1 MKPMMKMHDQ
11 FLKGEPQRQS
21 VEGIL
26 VEGLV
31 GAYKYMKAFWY
42 FLAFAIFRLMRH
54 DILYLYLGLAF
65 ALLCIVVIGYLR
77 YRHFSFYLD
86 KNKGEF
92 VLTEGVFSKKRVA
105 IQLSKIQQVN
115 VNQSLLQRLMK
126 VYGVEI
132 NTAGSTQSEAVIPAV
147 RWEVAQALR
156 QHLLPQNGEEYS
168 SVTQPFDTNK
178 DKPLFTIR
186 TESLVKHGLTARY
199 MESFSL
205 LLAFLFAI
213 YNNVKDLIRLQNE
226 DEEQVDALIS
236 SFFVVNSVVVFLI
249 GLFVLAIVI
258 NLVRTVLT
266 YYQLQLR
273 KEHQKLAISYG
284 LLQKRTTLLNPQKV
298 QMLRIVANVIQR
310 KLGLYWLTVKQ
321 ASSDA
326 ASDTKSNIHF
336 PGMSSDEKD
345 LVFGELFGQLPQTS
359 ELLRPSIRMFWVN
372 SILWGL
378 LPAILYWLV
387 GYLGYEEA
395 KWGWGMLYLLT
406 AVGVSWRNYRNSSLA
421 FGTDFIIRKEGF
433 WDISTYYLEPYKIQG
448 IKTKQYFWQRSNNT
462 GEVTLYTSGGSI
474 HFTYGA
480 YDQIQACV
488 NHWLMVVETSK
499 KPWM

>member
-1 MKPMMKMHDQ
+1 
-11 FLKGEPQRQS
+11 
-21 VEGIL
+21 
-26 VEGLV
+26 
-31 GAYKYMKAFWY
+31 
-42 FLAFAIFRLMRH
+42 
-54 DILYLYLGLAF
+54 
-65 ALLCIVVIGYLR
+65 
-77 YRHFSFYLD
+77 
-86 KNKGEF
+86 
-92 VLTEGVFSKKRVA
+92 
-105 IQLSKIQQVN
+105 
-115 VNQSLLQRLMK
+115 
-126 VYGVEI
+126 
-132 NTAGSTQSEAVIPAV
+132 
-147 RWEVAQALR
+147 
-156 QHLLPQNGEEYS
+156 
-168 SVTQPFDTNK
+168 
-178 DKPLFTIR
+178 
-186 TESLVKHGLTARY
+186 
-199 MESFSL
+199 
-205 LLAFLFAI
+205 
-213 YNNVKDLIRLQNE
+213 
-226 DEEQVDALIS
+226 
-236 SFFVVNSVVVFLI
+236 
-249 GLFVLAIVI
+249 
-258 NLVRTVLT
+258 
-266 YYQLQLR
+266 LQLR